1 MFDRLRWQLLLA
13 YLGVFTTILGV
24 FAIAVRLL
32 FGYSFRQSLSK
43 KLVILAKVAA
53 TRAELQRGRSI
64 VGDKFTGSNLALPDR
79 QFEWFDRQQN

>member
-53 TRAELQRGRSI
+53 TRA
-64 VGDKFTGSNLALPDR
+64 
-79 QFEWFDRQQN
+79 